1 MFDLNGKYVIFRPE
15 IGKGSYS
22 KVYKAK
28 DKNHKSV
35 AIKRINIEK
44 INNKFFNQSIPLKR
58 DDSFFSEKDVIAI
71 YFIK

>member
-44 INNKFFNQSIPLKR
+44 INNKLLDRI
-58 DDSFFSEKDVIAI
+58 
-71 YFIK
+71 

>member
-44 INNKFFNQSIPLKR
+44 INNKLLDRIELEINIHKKFRKKNRNKIR
-58 DDSFFSEKDVIAI
+58 I
-71 YFIK
+71 